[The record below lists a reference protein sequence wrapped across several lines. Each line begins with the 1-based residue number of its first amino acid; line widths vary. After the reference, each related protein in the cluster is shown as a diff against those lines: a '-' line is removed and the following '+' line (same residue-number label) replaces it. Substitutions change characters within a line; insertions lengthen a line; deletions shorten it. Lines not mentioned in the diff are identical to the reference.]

1 MKKSTKLLLQF
12 EQTMIDS
19 KVPNFF
25 LRATGRK
32 YSSKETCVNDI
43 RRICA
48 LFWNEH
54 IEFLLGITKKE
65 K

>member
-12 EQTMIDS
+12 EQTMMDG
-19 KVPNFF
+19 KVPSFF
-25 LRATGRK
+25 RRATGRK

-48 LFWNEH
+48 LFWNER